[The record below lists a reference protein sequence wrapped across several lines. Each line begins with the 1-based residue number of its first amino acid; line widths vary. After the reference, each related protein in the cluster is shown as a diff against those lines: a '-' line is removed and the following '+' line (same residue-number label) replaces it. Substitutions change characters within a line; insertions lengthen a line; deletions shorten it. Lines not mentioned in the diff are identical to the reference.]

1 MKEVTFLGMQNCHDN
16 RQNQALLGKL
26 SRYIFDLLFAW
37 EIIFF
42 RLLPQFWEQILNHD
56 FSRLKFKLLITIL
69 YAILLLQLELLVRV

>member
-1 MKEVTFLGMQNCHDN
+1 MQNCHDN